1 VNALLA
7 ALAGLVVAA
16 GLVAL
21 VAGLRRLPPRAPA
34 SKARPLAAAWARA
47 TRRPPGRA
55 GRRRDLLVLGSLAG
69 GFALAALSGWLAAV
83 VVVPGLVLALPYLL
97 RAPRPRDVALLEA
110 MDRWVR
116 TLAATLSTGRSVTDA
131 IRVSRRTAPPA
142 IAEEVEV
149 LVLRLNSRWETRT
162 ALQRFADALD
172 SPDTDAVVAAL
183 MLAAGRGAAGASTTL
198 TALAESIQAQLKARR
213 VIEVER
219 SKPYVVVRQVTVITL
234 VTLGGM
240 FLLRPEFFAGYRT
253 PVGQVVLAVLVTL
266 YLGSLLLMRRKA
278 RQPYR
283 PRILVGG
290 GS

>member
-1 VNALLA
+1 KRVQTL
-7 ALAGLVVAA
+7 GT
-16 GLVAL
+16 
-21 VAGLRRLPPRAPA
+21 
-34 SKARPLAAAWARA
+34 SWARL
-47 TRRPPGRA
+47 TRRPSGAA
-55 GRRRDLLVLGSLAG
+55 GRRRDLVVLGSLLG

-83 VVVPGLVLALPYLL
+83 IVVPGLVLALPYLL
-97 RAPRPRDVALLEA
+97 QAPRPRDVALLEA

-116 TLAATLSTGRSVTDA
+116 TLASTLSTGRSVTDA
-131 IRVSRRTAPPA
+131 IRVSRRTAPA
-142 IAEEVEV
+142 VIAEEVEV

-183 MLAAGRGAAGASTTL
+183 MLAAGRGAAGAAATL
-198 TALAESIQAQLKARR
+198 NALAESIQAQLRARR

-240 FLLRPEFFAGYRT
+240 FLLRPGFFAGYRT
-253 PVGQVVLAVLVTL
+253 PVGQVVLAVLVSV

-278 RQPYR
+278 RQPHR

-290 GS
+290 AS

>member
-1 VNALLA
+1 MN
-7 ALAGLVVAA
+7 GVVAA
-16 GLVAL
+16 VAGLLVSAGVVAV
-21 VAGLRRLPPRAPA
+21 VAGLRRRPARERLPVRAGA
-34 SKARPLAAAWARA
+34 GDWWGRV

-55 GRRRDLLVLGSLAG
+55 GRRRDLLVLGSVLG
-69 GFALAALSGWLAAV
+69 GFALTALTGWVASV
-83 VVVPGLVLALPYLL
+83 VVVPGLVLGLPYLL

-116 TLAATLSTGRSVTDA
+116 TLASTLSTGRSVTDA
-131 IRVSRRTAPPA
+131 IRVSRRTAPAA

-149 LVLRLNSRWETRT
+149 LVLRLNSRWETRA

-183 MLAAGRGAAGASTTL
+183 MLAAGRGAAGASVTL
-198 TALAESIQAQLKARR
+198 QALAESIQAQLRARR

-234 VTLGGM
+234 VTLGGL

-253 PVGQVVLAVLVTL
+253 PVGQVVLAVLVSV

-278 RQPYR
+278 RQPDR
-283 PRILVGG
+283 PRVLVGG
-290 GS
+290 GG

>member
-1 VNALLA
+1 MNALVA
-7 ALAGLVVAA
+7 ALAGLLVSA
-16 GLVAL
+16 GLVAV
-21 VAGLRRLPPRAPA
+21 VAGLRRRPPRTRTTPGRTLG
-34 SKARPLAAAWARA
+34 ARWARV

-55 GRRRDLLVLGSLAG
+55 GRRRDLLVVGSLVG
-69 GFALAALSGWLAAV
+69 GFALAALTGWVVAV
-83 VVVPGLVLALPYLL
+83 IVVPGLVLGLPYLL

-116 TLAATLSTGRSVTDA
+116 TLASTLSTGRSVTDA

-149 LVLRLNSRWETRT
+149 LVLRLNNRWETRT

-183 MLAAGRGAAGASTTL
+183 MLAAGRGAAGAAATL
-198 TALAESIQAQLKARR
+198 NALAESIQAQLRARR

-234 VTLGGM
+234 VTLGGL

-253 PVGQVVLAVLVTL
+253 PGGQAGLAVLVSM

-278 RQPYR
+278 RQPER

-290 GS
+290 AG

>member
-1 VNALLA
+1 MNALVA
-7 ALAGLVVAA
+7 ALGGLLVSA

-21 VAGLRRLPPRAPA
+21 VAGLRRRPA
-34 SKARPLAAAWARA
+34 RSRPTGSSSLSAAWTRM

-55 GRRRDLLVLGSLAG
+55 GRRRDLLVVGSLLG

-116 TLAATLSTGRSVTDA
+116 TLASTLATGRSVTDA
-131 IRVSRRTAPPA
+131 IRVSRRTAPA
-142 IAEEVEV
+142 TIADEVEL
-149 LVLRLNSRWETRT
+149 LVLRLNSRWETRR

-183 MLAAGRGAAGASTTL
+183 MLAADRGAAGASATL
-198 TALAESIQAQLKARR
+198 HALAESIQAQLRARR

-253 PVGQVVLAVLVTL
+253 PVGQVVLAVLVSI

-278 RQPYR
+278 RQPER
-283 PRILVGG
+283 ARILVGAAP
-290 GS
+290 

>member
-1 VNALLA
+1 VSALVA
-7 ALAGLVVAA
+7 VLAGLLVSG
-16 GLVAL
+16 GLVGVL
-21 VAGLRRLPPRAPA
+21 AGLRRLPPRVRPA
-34 SKARPLAAAWARA
+34 QSRSVGAAWARA
-47 TRRPPGRA
+47 THRPPGRA
-55 GRRRDLLVLGSLAG
+55 GRRRDLLVLVSLLG
-69 GFALAALSGWLAAV
+69 GFALAALSGWVAAV
-83 VVVPGLVLALPYLL
+83 IVVPGLVLALPYLL

-116 TLAATLSTGRSVTDA
+116 TLASTLSTGRSVTDA
-131 IRVSRRTAPPA
+131 IRVSRRTAPAA

-183 MLAAGRGAAGASTTL
+183 MLAAGRGAAGAAATL
-198 TALAESIQAQLKARR
+198 HALAESIQAQLRARR

-253 PVGQVVLAVLVTL
+253 PVGQVVLAVLVSV

-290 GS
+290 AP

>member
-1 VNALLA
+1 VNGVLVV
-7 ALAGLVVAA
+7 LAGLLLSS
-16 GLVAL
+16 GLVGV
-21 VAGLRRLPPRAPA
+21 VAGLRRLPTRSRPA
-34 SKARPLAAAWARA
+34 QTRTPGATWARL

-55 GRRRDLLVLGSLAG
+55 GRRRDLVVLISLLG
-69 GFALAALSGWLAAV
+69 GFGLAALSGWLAAV

-116 TLAATLSTGRSVTDA
+116 TLASTLSTGRSVTDA
-131 IRVSRRTAPPA
+131 IRVSRRTAPA
-142 IAEEVEV
+142 VIAEEVEV

-172 SPDTDAVVAAL
+172 SPDCDAVVAAL
-183 MLAAGRGAAGASTTL
+183 MLAAGRGAAGAAATL
-198 TALAESIQAQLKARR
+198 NALAESIQAQLRARR

-219 SKPYVVVRQVTVITL
+219 SKPYVVVRQVTLITL

-253 PVGQVVLAVLVTL
+253 PVGQVVLAVLVSV
-266 YLGSLLLMRRKA
+266 YLASLLLMRRKA
-278 RQPYR
+278 RQPHR

-290 GS
+290 AP

>member
-1 VNALLA
+1 MNAA
-7 ALAGLVVAA
+7 VAVLAGLLVVG
-16 GLVAL
+16 GLVGV
-21 VAGLRRLPPRAPA
+21 VAGLRPLPPRVR
-34 SKARPLAAAWARA
+34 ARPTRTLGATWSRL
-47 TRRPPGRA
+47 TRRPPGPA
-55 GRRRDLLVLGSLAG
+55 GRRRDLVVLASLLG
-69 GFALAALSGWLAAV
+69 GFALAAVSGWAV
-83 VVVPGLVLALPYLL
+83 AVIVVPGLVLLLPYLL

-116 TLAATLSTGRSVTDA
+116 TLASTLSTGRSVTDA
-131 IRVSRRTAPPA
+131 IRVSRQTAPEV

-149 LVLRLNSRWETRT
+149 LVLRLNSRWDTRT

-183 MLAAGRGAAGASTTL
+183 MLAAGRGAAGAAATL
-198 TALAESIQAQLKARR
+198 NALAESIQAQLRARR

-240 FLLRPEFFAGYRT
+240 FLLRPGFFAGYRT
-253 PVGQVVLAVLVTL
+253 PVGQVVLAVLVGV

-278 RQPYR
+278 RQPHR

-290 GS
+290 AP

>member
-1 VNALLA
+1 MGAVLVV
-7 ALAGLVVAA
+7 LAGLLVSAGVV
-16 GLVAL
+16 GV
-21 VAGLRRLPPRAPA
+21 VAGLRHLPVPDRRAPTR
-34 SKARPLAAAWARA
+34 SVGNAWERL

-55 GRRRDLLVLGSLAG
+55 GRRRDLLVLGSVLG
-69 GFALAALSGWLAAV
+69 GFVLAALSGWVAAL

-116 TLAATLSTGRSVTDA
+116 TLASTLATGRSVTDA
-131 IRVSRRTAPPA
+131 IRVSRRTAPPV

-149 LVLRLNSRWETRT
+149 LVLRLNSRWETRA

-198 TALAESIQAQLKARR
+198 NALAESIQAQLRARR

-253 PVGQVVLAVLVTL
+253 PVGQAVLTVLVTV

-278 RQPYR
+278 RQPHR
-283 PRILVGG
+283 PRILLDGG
-290 GS
+290 T

>member
-1 VNALLA
+1 MNALLA
-7 ALAGLVVAA
+7 ALAGLLVTTGA
-16 GLVAL
+16 VAL
-21 VAGLRRLPPRAPA
+21 AAGLRRRPERLRASGAPTVA
-34 SKARPLAAAWARA
+34 TAWARV

-55 GRRRDLLVLGSLAG
+55 GRRRDLLVVGSLTG
-69 GFALAALSGWLAAV
+69 GFVLAALSGWLAAV

-131 IRVSRRTAPPA
+131 IRVSRRTAPPV

-183 MLAAGRGAAGASTTL
+183 MLAAGRGAAGAAATL
-198 TALAESIQAQLKARR
+198 TALAESIQAQLRARR

-219 SKPYVVVRQVTVITL
+219 SKPYVVVRQVTIITL
-234 VTLGGM
+234 VTLGGL

-278 RQPYR
+278 RQPHR

-290 GS
+290 GA

>member
-1 VNALLA
+1 MTAVVVV
-7 ALAGLVVAA
+7 LAGLLVSA
-16 GLVAL
+16 GLVGV
-21 VAGLRRLPPRAPA
+21 VAGLRRLPPR
-34 SKARPLAAAWARA
+34 SRPVRNRTFAAAWARA

-55 GRRRDLLVLGSLAG
+55 GRRRDLLVVGSLAG
-69 GFALAALSGWLAAV
+69 GFVLAALSGWAAAV
-83 VVVPGLVLALPYLL
+83 IVVPGLVLALPYLL
-97 RAPRPRDVALLEA
+97 RAPVQRDVALLEA

-142 IAEEVEV
+142 IAQEVEV
-149 LVLRLNSRWETRT
+149 LVLRLNSRWDTRT

-183 MLAAGRGAAGASTTL
+183 MLAAGRGAAGAAATL
-198 TALAESIQAQLKARR
+198 NALAESIQAQLRARR

-253 PVGQVVLAVLVTL
+253 PVGQVVLAVLVTV

-278 RQPYR
+278 RQPHR

-290 GS
+290 AP

>member
-1 VNALLA
+1 MNALVA
-7 ALAGLVVAA
+7 VLAGLLVSA

-21 VAGLRRLPPRAPA
+21 VAGLRRRVPR
-34 SKARPLAAAWARA
+34 RRA
-47 TRRPPGRA
+47 TRGRGLRTWWARVTRRPSGRA
-55 GRRRDLLVLGSLAG
+55 GRQRDLLVLGSVLG
-69 GFALAALSGWLAAV
+69 GFALAALTGWVAAV
-83 VVVPGLVLALPYLL
+83 IVVPGLVLGLPYLL

-116 TLAATLSTGRSVTDA
+116 TLASTLSTGRSVTDA
-131 IRVSRRTAPPA
+131 IRVSRRTAPGA

-183 MLAAGRGAAGASTTL
+183 MLAAGRGAAGASATL
-198 TALAESIQAQLKARR
+198 NALAESIQAQLRARR

-234 VTLGGM
+234 ATLGGM

-253 PVGQVVLAVLVTL
+253 PVGQVVLAVLVSV

-278 RQPYR
+278 RQPDR

-290 GS
+290 GG

>member
-1 VNALLA
+1 MNGVVIV
-7 ALAGLVVAA
+7 LAGLLVSA
-16 GLVAL
+16 GLVGV
-21 VAGLRRLPPRAPA
+21 VAGLRRLPPRVRPA
-34 SKARPLAAAWARA
+34 QARTLATSWVRL
-47 TRRPPGRA
+47 TRRPTGRA
-55 GRRRDLLVLGSLAG
+55 GRRRDLLVVASVAG
-69 GFALAALSGWLAAV
+69 GFVLAALSGWVAAV
-83 VVVPGLVLALPYLL
+83 IVVPGLVLALPYLL
-97 RAPRPRDVALLEA
+97 RAPVQRDVALLEA

-131 IRVSRRTAPPA
+131 IRVSRRTAPAA

-183 MLAAGRGAAGASTTL
+183 MLAAGRGAAGAAATL
-198 TALAESIQAQLKARR
+198 NALAESIQAQLRARR

-253 PVGQVVLAVLVTL
+253 PVGQVVLAVLVSV

-278 RQPYR
+278 RQPHR
-283 PRILVGG
+283 QRILVGG
-290 GS
+290 AP

>member
-1 VNALLA
+1 M
-7 ALAGLVVAA
+7 
-16 GLVAL
+16 
-21 VAGLRRLPPRAPA
+21 
-34 SKARPLAAAWARA
+34 
-47 TRRPPGRA
+47 
-55 GRRRDLLVLGSLAG
+55 LGSLLG
-69 GFALAALSGWLAAV
+69 GFALAALSGWVAAV
-83 VVVPGLVLALPYLL
+83 IVVPGLVLALPYLL
-97 RAPRPRDVALLEA
+97 QAPQQRDVALLEA

-116 TLAATLSTGRSVTDA
+116 TLASTLSTGRSVTDA
-131 IRVSRRTAPPA
+131 IRVSRRTAPAA

-183 MLAAGRGAAGASTTL
+183 MLAAGRGAAGAAATL
-198 TALAESIQAQLKARR
+198 NALAESIQAQLRARR

-234 VTLGGM
+234 VTLGGL
-240 FLLRPEFFAGYRT
+240 FLLRPEFFAGYRS
-253 PVGQVVLAVLVTL
+253 PVGQVVLAVLLSV

-278 RQPYR
+278 RQPHR

-290 GS
+290 AP

>member
-1 VNALLA
+1 VNAVVVV
-7 ALAGLVVAA
+7 LAGLLVSS
-16 GLVAL
+16 GLVAV
-21 VAGLRRLPPRAPA
+21 VAGLRRLPPRARPA
-34 SKARPLAAAWARA
+34 RAHTLGTSWARL

-69 GFALAALSGWLAAV
+69 GFVLAALSGWVAAII
-83 VVVPGLVLALPYLL
+83 VVPGLVLALPYLL
-97 RAPRPRDVALLEA
+97 RAPVQRDVALLEA

-131 IRVSRRTAPPA
+131 IRVSRRTAPAA

-183 MLAAGRGAAGASTTL
+183 MLAAGRGAAGAAATL
-198 TALAESIQAQLKARR
+198 HALAESIQAQLRARR

-240 FLLRPEFFAGYRT
+240 FLLRPAFFAGYRT
-253 PVGQVVLAVLVTL
+253 PVGQVVLAVLVSV

-278 RQPYR
+278 RQPHR
-283 PRILVGG
+283 PRILVGSG
-290 GS
+290 P

>member
-1 VNALLA
+1 MNALVA
-7 ALAGLVVAA
+7 VLAGLLVAA
-16 GLVAL
+16 GAVA
-21 VAGLRRLPPRAPA
+21 VTAGLRRRPPRVRVVRTRTVG
-34 SKARPLAAAWARA
+34 ARWARL

-55 GRRRDLLVLGSLAG
+55 GRRRDLLVIGSLG
-69 GFALAALSGWLAAV
+69 GGLVLAATTGWLAAL

-116 TLAATLSTGRSVTDA
+116 TLASTLSTGRSVTDA
-131 IRVSRRTAPPA
+131 IRVSRRTAPPV
-142 IAEEVEV
+142 IAQEVEV

-183 MLAAGRGAAGASTTL
+183 MLAAGRGAAGASVTL
-198 TALAESIQAQLKARR
+198 NALAESIQAQLRARR

-234 VTLGGM
+234 VTLGGL
-240 FLLRPEFFAGYRT
+240 FVLRPEFFAGYRT
-253 PVGQVVLAVLVTL
+253 PVGQVVLAVLVSV

-278 RQPYR
+278 RQPER

-290 GS
+290 GV

>member
-1 VNALLA
+1 VTSVVVV
-7 ALAGLVVAA
+7 LAGLLVSA
-16 GLVAL
+16 GLVGV
-21 VAGLRRLPPRAPA
+21 VAGFRRLPPRA
-34 SKARPLAAAWARA
+34 RPVRSRTLGTTWVRL
-47 TRRPPGRA
+47 TRRPSGRA

-69 GFALAALSGWLAAV
+69 GFVLAALSGWVAAV
-83 VVVPGLVLALPYLL
+83 IVVPGLVLALPYLL

-116 TLAATLSTGRSVTDA
+116 TLASALSTGRSVTDA
-131 IRVSRRTAPPA
+131 IRVSRRTAPPV

-149 LVLRLNSRWETRT
+149 LVLRLNSRWDTRT

-183 MLAAGRGAAGASTTL
+183 MLAAGRGAAGAAATL
-198 TALAESIQAQLKARR
+198 NALAESIQAQLRARR

-219 SKPYVVVRQVTVITL
+219 AKPYVVVRQVTVITL

-253 PVGQVVLAVLVTL
+253 PVGQAVLVVL
-266 YLGSLLLMRRKA
+266 VVVYLGSLLLMRRKA
-278 RQPYR
+278 RQPRR

-290 GS
+290 GT

>member
-1 VNALLA
+1 MNAIVA
-7 ALAGLVVAA
+7 VLAGLLVSG
-16 GLVAL
+16 GLVGV
-21 VAGLRRLPPRAPA
+21 VAGLRRVAPRVRPA
-34 SKARPLAAAWARA
+34 RSRTLAAAWARL

-55 GRRRDLLVLGSLAG
+55 GRRRDLLMLGSLVG
-69 GFALAALSGWLAAV
+69 GFVLAALSGWVAAV
-83 VVVPGLVLALPYLL
+83 IVVPGLVLALPYLL
-97 RAPRPRDVALLEA
+97 RAPVQRDVALLEA

-131 IRVSRRTAPPA
+131 IRVSRRTAPAA

-183 MLAAGRGAAGASTTL
+183 MLAAGRGAAGAAATL
-198 TALAESIQAQLKARR
+198 NALAESIQAQLRARR

-234 VTLGGM
+234 
-240 FLLRPEFFAGYRT
+240 
-253 PVGQVVLAVLVTL
+253 
-266 YLGSLLLMRRKA
+266 
-278 RQPYR
+278 
-283 PRILVGG
+283 
-290 GS
+290 

>member
-1 VNALLA
+1 MNAIVA
-7 ALAGLVVAA
+7 VLAGLLVSG
-16 GLVAL
+16 GLVGV
-21 VAGLRRLPPRAPA
+21 VAGLRRVAPRVRPA
-34 SKARPLAAAWARA
+34 RSRTLAAAWARL

-55 GRRRDLLVLGSLAG
+55 GRRRDLLMLGSLVG
-69 GFALAALSGWLAAV
+69 GFVLAALSGWVAAV
-83 VVVPGLVLALPYLL
+83 IVVPGLVLALPYLL
-97 RAPRPRDVALLEA
+97 RAPVQRDVALLEA

-131 IRVSRRTAPPA
+131 IRVSRRTAPAA

-183 MLAAGRGAAGASTTL
+183 MLAAGRGAAGAAATL
-198 TALAESIQAQLKARR
+198 NALAESIQAQLRARR

-240 FLLRPEFFAGYRT
+240 FVLRPEFFAGYRT
-253 PVGQVVLAVLVTL
+253 PVGQVVLAVLVSV

-278 RQPYR
+278 RQPVR
-283 PRILVGG
+283 PRILVGAAP
-290 GS
+290 

>member
-1 VNALLA
+1 
-7 ALAGLVVAA
+7 
-16 GLVAL
+16 
-21 VAGLRRLPPRAPA
+21 
-34 SKARPLAAAWARA
+34 
-47 TRRPPGRA
+47 
-55 GRRRDLLVLGSLAG
+55 
-69 GFALAALSGWLAAV
+69 
-83 VVVPGLVLALPYLL
+83 
-97 RAPRPRDVALLEA
+97 

-116 TLAATLSTGRSVTDA
+116 TLAATLATGRSVTDA

-183 MLAAGRGAAGASTTL
+183 MLAAGRGAAGAAATL
-198 TALAESIQAQLKARR
+198 HALAESIQAQLRARR

-234 VTLGGM
+234 VTLAGM

-253 PVGQVVLAVLVTL
+253 PVGQVVLAVLVSV

-278 RQPYR
+278 RQPHR
-283 PRILVGG
+283 PRILVDGAP
-290 GS
+290 

>member
-1 VNALLA
+1 MNGVLVT
-7 ALAGLVVAA
+7 LAGLLLSA
-16 GLVAL
+16 GLVGL
-21 VAGLRRLPPRAPA
+21 VAGLRRSAVREVR
-34 SKARPLAAAWARA
+34 ARPARLRTSWARF

-55 GRRRDLLVLGSLAG
+55 GRRRDALLVASVLG
-69 GFALAALSGWLAAV
+69 GFALAALSGWVVAV

-97 RAPRPRDVALLEA
+97 QAPRPRDVALLEA

-116 TLAATLSTGRSVTDA
+116 TLASTLSTGRSVTDA
-131 IRVSRRTAPPA
+131 IRVSRRTAPLA

-149 LVLRLNSRWETRT
+149 LVLRLNSRWETRA

-183 MLAAGRGAAGASTTL
+183 MLAAERGAAGASTTL
-198 TALAESIQAQLKARR
+198 HALAESIQAQLRARR

-234 VTLGGM
+234 VTLGGL

-253 PVGQVVLAVLVTL
+253 PVGQVVLTVLVVV

-278 RQPYR
+278 RQPDR
-283 PRILVGG
+283 ARILVGG
-290 GS
+290 PA

>member
-1 VNALLA
+1 MNALVA
-7 ALAGLVVAA
+7 VLAGVLVAA
-16 GLVAL
+16 GVVGV
-21 VAGLRRLPPRAPA
+21 VAGLRRRPPRVRR
-34 SKARPLAAAWARA
+34 ARTGTSRARWARL

-55 GRRRDLLVLGSLAG
+55 GRRRDLLVLGSLTG
-69 GFALAALSGWLAAV
+69 GLVLAATTGWLAAV

-116 TLAATLSTGRSVTDA
+116 TLASTLSTGRSVTDA
-131 IRVSRRTAPPA
+131 IRVSRRTAPPV
-142 IAEEVEV
+142 IAGEVEV

-183 MLAAGRGAAGASTTL
+183 MLAADRGAAGAAATL
-198 TALAESIQAQLKARR
+198 NALAESIQAQLRARR

-234 VTLGGM
+234 VTLGAM

-253 PVGQVVLAVLVTL
+253 PVGQVVLAVLVSV

-278 RQPYR
+278 RQPER
-283 PRILVGG
+283 ARILVGG
-290 GS
+290 GG

>member
-1 VNALLA
+1 MNAVVVV
-7 ALAGLVVAA
+7 LAGLLVSG
-16 GLVAL
+16 GLVGV
-21 VAGLRRLPPRAPA
+21 VAGLRRLPPRA
-34 SKARPLAAAWARA
+34 RPVRDRTLGGAWARV

-55 GRRRDLLVLGSLAG
+55 GRRRDLLVLGSLLA
-69 GFALAALSGWLAAV
+69 GFALAALSGWVAAV
-83 VVVPGLVLALPYLL
+83 IVVPGLVLALPYLL
-97 RAPRPRDVALLEA
+97 RAPQQRDVALLEA

-116 TLAATLSTGRSVTDA
+116 TLASTLSTGRSVTDA
-131 IRVSRRTAPPA
+131 IRVSRRTAPAA

-183 MLAAGRGAAGASTTL
+183 MLAAGRGAAGAAATL
-198 TALAESIQAQLKARR
+198 NALAESIQAQLRARR

-234 VTLGGM
+234 ATLGGM
-240 FLLRPEFFAGYRT
+240 FLLRPEFFAGYRS
-253 PVGQVVLAVLVTL
+253 PVGQVVLAVLVSI

-278 RQPYR
+278 RQPHR

-290 GS
+290 GP